1 MALLD
6 LDWYSKPPIDFE
18 HKQYLLYAYLTTVDK
33 SYLIKKVSP
42 HLLHL
47 ERLKDEMDYFISK
60 WIIMQKVF
68 DKNRYVYF
76 DNPKLEGEKNI
87 ELSKIVEIV
96 DYAVPQVDARIRSGY
111 ILFEKYPKQ
120 ILW

>member
-68 DKNRYVYF
+68 DKNRYAYF
-76 DNPKLEGEKNI
+76 DNPKLEGEDNI
-87 ELSKIVEIV
+87 EMNQIVEIV
-96 DYAVPQVDARIRSGY
+96 DYASPLVNAKIRQGY
-111 ILFEKYPKQ
+111 LLFEKYPRQ
-120 ILW
+120 ILY

>member
-1 MALLD
+1 MKLLD

-68 DKNRYVYF
+68 DKNRYAYF
-76 DNPKLEGEKNI
+76 DNPKLEGEDNI
-87 ELSKIVEIV
+87 EMNQIVEIV
-96 DYAVPQVDARIRSGY
+96 DYASPLVNAKIRQGY
-111 ILFEKYPKQ
+111 LLFEKYPRQ
-120 ILW
+120 ILY